1 MENKVCNIPKATK
14 KEGSCSLNNR
24 CCRNCYRRG
33 ACKFPCLLSWGEN
46 CKFKGGA
53 VVCMN

>member
-1 MENKVCNIPKATK
+1 MEDKVCNIPKATK

-33 ACKFPCLLSWGEN
+33 ACKFPCLLSWDKS
-46 CKFKGGA
+46 CKHYKG
-53 VVCMN
+53 VQWYE